1 MRLPHTFFR
10 LIASSAP
17 VRELRQNSRPDW
29 PDSSRAFTVRPSS
42 SLISATGGD
51 VAAGLDDA
59 VVAERDA
66 EAGIGAD
73 QAALAD
79 ADLLLAAAGQRAHQ
93 RGAAADVA
101 AGADDDALR

>member
-1 MRLPHTFFR
+1 MERGIERAPHPLALDRLERAGAGIAPEQQAALARQLAR
-10 LIASSAP
+10 LHGAA
-17 VRELRQNSRPDW
+17 VLERDQRP
-29 PDSSRAFTVRPSS
+29 
-42 SLISATGGD
+42 GGD

-66 EAGIGAD
+66 EARIGAD

-79 ADLLLAAAGQRAHQ
+79 AHLLLAAARQRAHQ

-101 AGADDDALR
+101 AGAD